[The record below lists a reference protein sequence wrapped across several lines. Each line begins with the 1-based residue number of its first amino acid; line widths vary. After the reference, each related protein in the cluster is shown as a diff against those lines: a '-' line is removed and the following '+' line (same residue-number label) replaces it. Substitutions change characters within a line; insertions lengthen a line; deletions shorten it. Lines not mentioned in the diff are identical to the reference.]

1 MQIIPTI
8 APNAKM
14 HGEDIVVRVQ
24 DDIDIR
30 MTLHEAL
37 SFSMSIQKVAREALQ
52 ASRYIEPTEAQIIA
66 FPTRTARR
74 A

>member
-1 MQIIPTI
+1 MQIIPTLKPI
-8 APNAKM
+8 ANM
-14 HGEDIVVRVQ
+14 HGEDIIVPIQEDVS
-24 DDIDIR
+24 ICL
-30 MTLHEAL
+30 TLHEATAL
-37 SFSMSIQKVAREALQ
+37 FMSVSHLVREALE

>member
-14 HGEDIVVRVQ
+14 HGEDVVIRVQ

-30 MTLHEAL
+30 MSLHEAL
-37 SFSMSIQKVAREALQ
+37 SFSMSVQKVAREALQ
-52 ASRYIEPTEAQIIA
+52 ASRYIEPIEAQIIA
-66 FPTRTARR
+66 FPTRAAGR